1 MPVVNLETSR
11 IQRLFP
17 KKKVSEILDILPFIG
32 VDIEGVDDGTIRI
45 EYNPNRPDFSSEYG
59 IVRSLR
65 GIMEI
70 EVGIPKFKLS
80 QKSQYIVNVD
90 PMVDQVRPYIVALV
104 AKNGILDDLMIKQ
117 LIGMQEDLHNG
128 IGRRR
133 KKASIGIH
141 NLDLIN
147 FPVSY
152 SIVEKDDFSF
162 IPIDK
167 TSSNTIRQILDE
179 SESGKKYGHII
190 NHGNKYP
197 LIIDTKENVISF
209 PPIINGLLTKID
221 KETSNLF
228 VEVTANSQRIAN
240 DTLAIVA
247 ITLHDMGFELQTVSI
262 RYNGDSDK
270 NLITPKMDPRLID
283 IEIDYINKT
292 IGLDLDANKIIKCL
306 EKARFQAWAKEDN
319 EKIICCMVPRYRI
332 DVVNPIDL
340 VEEVLIGYGIYNL
353 TPALVPTTLVGQQN
367 SLSLYLNV
375 IRQTLIGM
383 GLLEIVNFDL
393 ISRKIQNMAILTTE
407 TDNNNDYNRNNI
419 LTVEET
425 KSIEHEILRS
435 SLIPSLLYCLSHNV
449 HEEYPQ
455 KLFEIGKVFQP
466 NNSHG
471 INEYWC
477 TGVVLAHNG
486 ANFTAIKA
494 AVQTLLGTS
503 FGKVISTKPFTNS
516 AFINGRCGVI
526 LLDDKP
532 IGMMGEISPVVI
544 ENFRIRMPVSCF
556 EINFSKIL
564 DL

>member
-11 IQRLFP
+11 IHRLFP
-17 KKKVSEILDILPFIG
+17 NKKVNEILDILPFIG
-32 VDIEGVDDGTIRI
+32 VDIEGVDDETIRI
-45 EYNPNRPDFSSEYG
+45 EYNPNRPDFSSDYG

-80 QKSQYIVNVD
+80 EKSQYIVSVD
-90 PMVDQVRPYIVALV
+90 PTVEQVRPYIVALV
-104 AKNGILDDLMIKQ
+104 AKNGMLDDLMIKQ

-147 FPVSY
+147 FPVFY

-167 TSSNTIRQILDE
+167 KSNNTIRQILDE

-190 NHGNKYP
+190 NQGNKYP
-197 LIIDTKENVISF
+197 LIIDTKDNVISF

-221 KETSNLF
+221 KQTRNLF
-228 VEVTANSQRIAN
+228 VEVTASSQRIAN

-247 ITLHDMGFELQTVSI
+247 ITLYDMGFEVQTVSI

-270 NLITPKMDPRLID
+270 NIITPKMDPRRID
-283 IEIDYINKT
+283 IEIDYINKM
-292 IGLDLDANKIIKCL
+292 IGLDLGATEIIKCL

-319 EKIICCMVPRYRI
+319 GKIICCNVPRYRI
-332 DVVNPIDL
+332 DVVNPIDI
-340 VEEVLIGYGIYNL
+340 VEEFLIGYGIYNL
-353 TPALVPTTLVGQQN
+353 TPNLVPTTLVGQQN
-367 SLSLYLNV
+367 SLSFYFNV

-407 TDNNNDYNRNNI
+407 TDNNDYNKNNI

-425 KSIEHEILRS
+425 KSIEHEILRP
-435 SLIPSLLYCLSHNV
+435 SLIPSLLRCLSHNV

-455 KLFEIGKVFQP
+455 KLFEIGKIFKP

-477 TGVVLAHNG
+477 TGAVIAHNG
-486 ANFTAIKA
+486 ANFTEIKA
-494 AVQTLLGTS
+494 AVQTLLATS
-503 FGKVISTKPFTNS
+503 FGKVISTKPITNS
-516 AFINGRCGVI
+516 AFINGRCGAI

-532 IGMMGEISPVVI
+532 IGLMGEISPVVI
-544 ENFRIRMPVSCF
+544 ENFRIRIPVSSF

-564 DL
+564 GL